1 MRRLL
6 AFVLPLLFLA
16 GAADASWKFPTR
28 VRFDAGDGFTPW
40 TNANVLFVTG
50 RELNRVSTNVAP
62 YPENGRFAVVPMTDG
77 ELKVVRLSGFV
88 ACGSSFTASCLM
100 EGRADAFDGKG
111 RHWQLCTNPKCD

>member
-28 VRFDAGDGFTPW
+28 ARFDAGDGFTPW
-40 TNANVLFVTG
+40 TNANVLFATG
-50 RELNRVSTNVAP
+50 RELNRVSTNTVP
-62 YPENGRFAVVPMTDG
+62 YPSDGRFAVVPMTDG
-77 ELKVVRLSGFV
+77 ELNVVRLSGFV
-88 ACGSSFTASCLM
+88 SCGSSFTPSCILN
-100 EGRADAFDGKG
+100 GRADGFDGKA